1 MTEGPGRSENG
12 PGVEPGLPVVPED
25 LGPLRVADVVVATV
39 LWLGLSALSAVAGV
53 MALLLVMAS
62 DGCGTS
68 SDDGALLCG
77 DGGGLLFFLGIAV
90 RWLVLAAAVLGSAFL
105 IVRGAVRRRRTWHW
119 PLAGLVV
126 GLVGCAAMIGWMV
139 FLTR

>member
-1 MTEGPGRSENG
+1 MIDGSAPDSTASR
-12 PGVEPGLPVVPED
+12 LPSLPAD
-25 LGPLRVADVVVATV
+25 LGPVRAADVVVSTV

-53 MALLLVMAS
+53 MALLLVMAA

-90 RWLVLAAAVLGSAFL
+90 LWLVLATAVLGSALL
-105 IVRGAVRRRRTWHW
+105 IVRGAIRRRRTWHW
-119 PLAGLVV
+119 PLVGLVV
-126 GLVGCAAMIGWMV
+126 GVAGCAAMIGWMV
-139 FLTR
+139 VLTR

>member
-1 MTEGPGRSENG
+1 MIDGSAPDGTASR
-12 PGVEPGLPVVPED
+12 LPSLPAD
-25 LGPLRVADVVVATV
+25 LGPVRAADVVVSTV

-53 MALLLVMAS
+53 MALLLVMAA

-90 RWLVLAAAVLGSAFL
+90 LWLVLATAVLGSALL
-105 IVRGAVRRRRTWHW
+105 IVRGAIRRRRTWHW
-119 PLAGLVV
+119 PLVGLVV
-126 GLVGCAAMIGWMV
+126 GVAGCAAMIGWMV
-139 FLTR
+139 VLTR

>member
-1 MTEGPGRSENG
+1 MSDGSAPDGTASR
-12 PGVEPGLPVVPED
+12 LPSLPAD
-25 LGPLRVADVVVATV
+25 LGPVRVADVVVATV

-53 MALLLVMAS
+53 MALLLVMAA

-90 RWLVLAAAVLGSAFL
+90 LWLVLATAVLGSALL
-105 IVRGAVRRRRTWHW
+105 IVRGAIRRRRTWHW
-119 PLAGLVV
+119 PLVGLVV
-126 GLVGCAAMIGWMV
+126 GVAGCAAMVGWMV
-139 FLTR
+139 VLTR